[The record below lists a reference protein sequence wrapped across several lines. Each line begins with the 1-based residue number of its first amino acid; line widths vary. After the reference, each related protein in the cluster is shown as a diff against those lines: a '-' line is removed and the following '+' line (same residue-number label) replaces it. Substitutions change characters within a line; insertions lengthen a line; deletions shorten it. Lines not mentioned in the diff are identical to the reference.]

1 MKSIYIYSIAIVV
14 VLLVLLFIYHVMNA
28 TPVANPSGN
37 GDPGTVP
44 KNVTTVTTT
53 YIPVTATNISNILVS
68 VNNSINKPTTV
79 NNIIELNLSSI
90 PVFSFSSGT
99 TSVLNI
105 SAIQYD
111 SSNENLNFFE
121 TSDPS
126 SSKMSI
132 PNPLSCIV
140 GIVDSDN
147 TASSPTLYDTSTASI
162 VGNVLTLTSGT
173 NNLIITFNV
182 PITNPTTIITTYT
195 PTQLSG
201 VGTILV
207 SVINSTTV
215 NNTIT
220 IGLPSIP
227 VFNFTSGTTSP
238 FNISAIQYDK
248 TNNLLNFFG
257 TSYLSSTKM
266 TIGNPL
272 SCINSIV
279 DTYTSYSGSIL
290 YDTSTASI
298 VGNVLTLTSDNSSLT
313 ITFALPIPTT
323 TITTTYTPTQQS
335 GVGTILVSVIN
346 STTVNNTITI
356 GLPSI
361 PGFNFSS
368 GTTSP
373 FNIGTIQYDK
383 TNNLLNFFGTSL
395 SSIKMTIGNPLSC
408 INSIVDT
415 SYSGSILYDTST
427 ASIVGNV
434 LTLTSDNSSLTITF
448 ALPNTNPTTITTTYT
463 PTTSS
468 NIGTILVTV
477 SNLTTVT
484 NTIALDFSS
493 IPNFSSSS
501 AFNVDTIQYDKVN
514 NCLNFSELSGSF
526 QTMSVPNPLASIA
539 SIVDSNTTSTLIS
552 YNVLTASITN
562 NVLTLISNT
571 NKLTIT
577 FNTIYPTTIITTYKP
592 SYNIILLSVPGTAI
606 NGIGIVLRV
615 AYSISFS
622 ASFTTSGTLSPLPI
636 VSLYYNITSDTLYF
650 YTSVASLYMYIQK
663 FSACVTSISDSC
675 TSTCANYPITYNT
688 STTITSVVN
697 AKNVLTLTS
706 GSNNLIITLY

>member
-182 PITNPTTIITTYT
+182 PITNPTIITTTYT

-201 VGTILV
+201 IGTILV

-220 IGLPSIP
+220 IGLSSIP

-238 FNISAIQYDK
+238 FNISA
-248 TNNLLNFFG
+248 
-257 TSYLSSTKM
+257 
-266 TIGNPL
+266 
-272 SCINSIV
+272 
-279 DTYTSYSGSIL
+279 
-290 YDTSTASI
+290 
-298 VGNVLTLTSDNSSLT
+298 
-313 ITFALPIPTT
+313 
-323 TITTTYTPTQQS
+323 
-335 GVGTILVSVIN
+335 
-346 STTVNNTITI
+346 
-356 GLPSI
+356 
-361 PGFNFSS
+361 
-368 GTTSP
+368 
-373 FNIGTIQYDK
+373 IQYDK

-408 INSIVDT
+408 INSIVDTYT